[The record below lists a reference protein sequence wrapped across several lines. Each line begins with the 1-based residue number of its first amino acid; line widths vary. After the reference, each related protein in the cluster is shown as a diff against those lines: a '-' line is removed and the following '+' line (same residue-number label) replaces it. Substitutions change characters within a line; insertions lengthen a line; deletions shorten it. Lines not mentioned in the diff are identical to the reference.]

1 MRKTNIYRNVFRGI
15 LLISLVISIFAADRL
30 SYFWQVILYIIL
42 AIGVV
47 GSLLF
52 EIVNYIKKKRKNDN

>member
-1 MRKTNIYRNVFRGI
+1 MYRDTFRAI
-15 LLISLVISIFAADRL
+15 LLISLVINIFAADRL
-30 SYFWQVILYIIL
+30 EYIWQVILYVLL

-52 EIVNYIKKKRKNDN
+52 EILYFLKKKKTNE

>member
-1 MRKTNIYRNVFRGI
+1 MRKTIIYRNAFRTI
-15 LLISLVISIFAADRL
+15 LLISLVINIFAVDRL
-30 SYFWQVILYIIL
+30 EYVWQVILYIIL

-52 EIVNYIKKKRKNDN
+52 EILNFLKKKRTNEN